1 MIWGQS
7 ALERCNRI
15 MASRAAQ
22 GGDSRAL
29 DSPLS
34 VALAVTVFALDF
46 LLIGLRWFSLEYF
59 FCYGCATAMT

>member
-1 MIWGQS
+1 MVPGRAP
-7 ALERCNRI
+7 ALHPDHGRQG
-15 MASRAAQ
+15 AQ
-22 GGDSRAL
+22 GGDGRAL

-59 FCYGCATAMT
+59 FCYGCVSP